1 MNDNEKY
8 IEEFVNDIP
17 FDTPDNEHRDKL
29 KKQLLNAFPKHRL
42 QPTVHTVNIW
52 RKIMKSSTTRMA
64 AAAVIIVAALF
75 ALNIIGN
82 GGGVAW
88 GEVLDNIHKV
98 GAFAYRM
105 KLNMV
110 GMIEEKESLE
120 LEVEGWVSEE
130 NGIRTNTYK
139 KGKLR
144 TKGYLSISDQVA
156 VTLIPDEKTYLRM
169 RLTDE
174 LFEKLQREF
183 YDPRKLLEEFMK
195 YDYKKLGR
203 STIDGI
209 EVEGIEC
216 RDPKIAKGV
225 SAEIAGE
232 MIGNVVARLWAD
244 VENDLPIRLQIEVF
258 SEDGEKAFDM
268 VTYGYQW
275 DVKIDPREF
284 EPDIPDDYKLV
295 ADVELSADEQSVI
308 EGLGFFAEYAGGRYP
323 SEMSA
328 MAMGRE
334 LRAGLLAT
342 FGGNP
347 PWPPKPGDEKR
358 VFGLEMAIRF
368 CAGWV
373 MEDKDFAY
381 YGSKVTTEFPHA
393 VLMRWKIEDD
403 RYRII
408 FADLTMRDVTTGEL
422 AQLEAVPL
430 NTKPKPIKPH
440 PANRTEGT
448 VLTGLKL
455 SWIPGAGAAGHKVYF
470 GPRVDQMSLLDE
482 VTSDYAAMP
491 ELKRGT
497 MYYWRVDEIQPDGSV
512 VTGDLWSFNTGRLIA
527 WWKLDDG
534 SGNTAADSS
543 GNNRNGTLA
552 GDVSWVDGITGGA
565 LAFDGD
571 GDCVDM
577 GKDPSFDITN
587 QITVSAWI
595 KVSAFDK
602 DWQTIIAKGDR
613 AWRLQRN
620 WGESTLEFACSG
632 LVVPGTDWGKIFGK
646 TNVND
651 GHWHH
656 VAGVY
661 DQEKIYLYIDGSL
674 DASAAAPGT
683 IRVNDEPVFIG
694 ENSQMTD
701 RFWNGMIDDVR
712 IYNYALSAEEI
723 SAITQNVLMLSLP
736 K

>member
-1 MNDNEKY
+1 MGMNN
-8 IEEFVNDIP
+8 IEDILKSIGTENIP
-17 FDTPDNEHRDKL
+17 ADVRQIAEQTSMDFTKTLEQSKPSGRHFFLEYLAKSRITKL
-29 KKQLLNAFPKHRL
+29 
-42 QPTVHTVNIW
+42 
-52 RKIMKSSTTRMA
+52 A
-64 AAAVIIVAALF
+64 AAAVIVVAVLF
-75 ALNIIGN
+75 ALNIIGS
-82 GGGVAW
+82 GGGVVW
-88 GEVLDNIHKV
+88 GRVLDNIHKV
-98 GAFAYRM
+98 HAFAYRM
-105 KLNMV
+105 KLIMV
-110 GMIEEKESLE
+110 GMIEEKKHLE

-130 NGIRTNTYK
+130 NGIRTNTYE
-139 KGKLR
+139 KGALR
-144 TKGYLSISDQVA
+144 TQGYLSIADQVA
-156 VTLIPDEKTYLRM
+156 VTLIPEQKTYLRM

-174 LFEKLQREF
+174 LFKKLQREF

-232 MIGNVVARLWAD
+232 MIGNVVARLWAAVD
-244 VENDLPIRLQIEVF
+244 NDLPVRLQIEVF
-258 SEDGEKAFDM
+258 SENGEKIFDM

-275 DVKIDPREF
+275 DIKIDPSEF

-342 FGGNP
+342 FGGDP

-358 VFGLEMAIRF
+358 VLGLEMAIRF
-368 CAGWV
+368 CAELV

-381 YGSKVTTEFPHA
+381 YGSKVTAEFPHA

-403 RYRII
+403 KYRII
-408 FADLTMRDVTTGEL
+408 FADLTARDVSAVEL

-430 NTKPKPIKPH
+430 NTKPKPVKPQ
-440 PANRTEGT
+440 PADGT
-448 VLTGLKL
+448 VGTALTGLKL
-455 SWIPGAGAAGHKVYF
+455 SWISGAGATEHKVYF
-470 GPRVDQMSLLDE
+470 GPRADQMSLLDE
-482 VTSDYAAMP
+482 MTGDYAALP

-497 MYYWRVDEIQPDGSV
+497 TYYWRIDEVRPDGSV
-512 VTGDLWSFNTGRLIA
+512 ITGDLWSFNTGRLIA

-534 SGNTAADSS
+534 SGITAADSS
-543 GNNRNGTLA
+543 GFGRNGKLI
-552 GDVSWVDGITGGA
+552 GDTNWVDGITGGA
-565 LAFDGD
+565 LALDGD
-571 GDCVDM
+571 GDYVDM
-577 GKDPSFDITN
+577 GKDPGFDIKN
-587 QITVSAWI
+587 QITISAWI
-595 KVSAFDK
+595 KVGAFDT
-602 DWQTIIAKGDR
+602 DWQTIVAKGDR
-613 AWRLQRN
+613 SWRLQRN
-620 WGESTLEFACSG
+620 WGENTLEFGCSG
-632 LVVPGTDWGKIFGK
+632 LVVPGTAWGQIFGK

-661 DQEKIYLYIDGSL
+661 DQEKIYLYIDGSQ
-674 DASAAAPGT
+674 DASAEAPGK
-683 IRVNDEPVFIG
+683 IRVNDEPVYIG
-694 ENSQMTD
+694 ENSQMPN

-712 IYNYALSAEEI
+712 IYNYALSSEEI
-723 SAITQNVLMLSLP
+723 SEITQNVLMRSLP

>member
-1 MNDNEKY
+1 MEMNN
-8 IEEFVNDIP
+8 IEDILKSIGAEDIP
-17 FDTPDNEHRDKL
+17 TDVKQIAEQTSMDFTKTLEQPKL
-29 KKQLLNAFPKHRL
+29 SGRYVLLEYLA
-42 QPTVHTVNIW
+42 
-52 RKIMKSSTTRMA
+52 KSRITKLA
-64 AAAVIIVAALF
+64 AAAVIVVAVLF

-88 GEVLDNIHKV
+88 GEVLGNIQKV

-110 GMIEEKESLE
+110 GMMEEKESLE

-130 NGIRTNTYK
+130 NGIRTNTYE
-139 KGKLR
+139 KGRLIN
-144 TKGYLSISDQVA
+144 KGYLSLSDQVA
-156 VTLIPDEKTYLRM
+156 VTLIPDQKKYLRM

-174 LFEKLQREF
+174 LFEKLQKEF

-209 EVEGIEC
+209 EAEGIEC

-244 VENDLPIRLQIEVF
+244 VENDLPVRLQVEVF

-268 VTYGYQW
+268 VTYGYKW
-275 DVKIDPREF
+275 DIELDPREF
-284 EPDIPDDYKLV
+284 EPEIPDDYELV
-295 ADVELSADEQSVI
+295 ADVELSADEHSVV
-308 EGLGFFAEYAGGRYP
+308 EGLGFFAEYVGGRYP

-342 FGGNP
+342 FGGDP

-358 VFGLEMAIRF
+358 VFGLEMSIRF
-368 CAGWV
+368 CAELV

-393 VLMRWKIEDD
+393 VLMRWKIENEK
-403 RYRII
+403 YRII
-408 FADLTMRDVTTGEL
+408 FGDLTARDVTAEEL
-422 AQLEAVPL
+422 TQLEAVPL
-430 NTKPKPIKPH
+430 NTKSGAIKPQ
-440 PANRTEGT
+440 PADGAEGT
-448 VLTGLKL
+448 ALTGLKL
-455 SWIPGAGAAGHKVYF
+455 SWMPGAGAARHKVYF
-470 GPRVDQMSLLDE
+470 GPRADQMSLLDE
-482 VTSDYAAMP
+482 VTGDYAGLP
-491 ELKRGT
+491 ELERDT
-497 MYYWRVDEIQPDGSV
+497 TYYWRIDEIQPDGSV
-512 VTGDLWSFNTGRLIA
+512 VTGDLWSFNTGRLVA

-534 SGNTAADSS
+534 SGNTVADSS

-552 GDVSWVDGITGGA
+552 GDVSWIDGITGGA
-565 LAFDGD
+565 LVFDGD
-571 GDCVDM
+571 GDYVDM
-577 GKDPSFDITN
+577 GKDPGFDITN

-602 DWQTIIAKGDR
+602 DWQTIVAKGDR
-613 AWRLQRN
+613 SWRLQRN
-620 WGESTLEFACSG
+620 RGENTLEFGCSG
-632 LVVPGTDWGKIFGK
+632 LVVPGTDWGQIFGK
-646 TNVND
+646 TDVND

-656 VAGVY
+656 VTGVY

-683 IRVNDEPVFIG
+683 IRVNEEPVYIG
-694 ENSQMTD
+694 ENSQMTN
-701 RFWNGMIDDVR
+701 RFWNGTIDDVR
-712 IYNYALSAEEI
+712 IYNYALSAEKI
-723 SAITQNVLMLSLP
+723 SEITQNVLMRSLP
-736 K
+736 Q

>member
-1 MNDNEKY
+1 MEKNN
-8 IEEFVNDIP
+8 IEDILKSIGAEDIP
-17 FDTPDNEHRDKL
+17 ADVRQIAEQTSIDFTKTLEQPKL
-29 KKQLLNAFPKHRL
+29 SGWHILFEYLA
-42 QPTVHTVNIW
+42 
-52 RKIMKSSTTRMA
+52 KSRITKLA
-64 AAAVIIVAALF
+64 AAAVIVVAALF
-75 ALNIIGN
+75 ALNIVGN

-88 GEVLDNIHKV
+88 GEVLTNIQKV

-105 KLNMV
+105 KLNLV
-110 GMIEEKESLE
+110 GMIEEKENLE
-120 LEVEGWVSEE
+120 LEVEGWVSQE

-139 KGKLR
+139 KGRLKS
-144 TKGYLSISDQVA
+144 KGYLSLSDQVA
-156 VTLIPDEKTYLRM
+156 VTLIPDQKTYLRM

-195 YDYKKLGR
+195 YDYEKLGR

-244 VENDLPIRLQIEVF
+244 VENDLPVRLQIEVL
-258 SEDGEKAFDM
+258 SEHGEKIFDM

-275 DVKIDPREF
+275 DIKVDAGEF
-284 EPDIPDDYKLV
+284 EPDIPDDYELA
-295 ADVELSADEQSVI
+295 ADVELSEDEQSVI
-308 EGLGFFAEYAGGRYP
+308 EGLGFFAEYVGGRYP

-328 MAMGRE
+328 MTMGRE

-342 FGGNP
+342 FGGDP

-358 VFGLEMAIRF
+358 VFGLEMSIRF
-368 CAGWV
+368 CAGLI

-381 YGSKVTTEFPHA
+381 YGSKVTAEFPHA

-403 RYRII
+403 SYRII
-408 FADLTMRDVTTGEL
+408 FADLTMRDVSPREL
-422 AQLEAVPL
+422 TQLETIPL
-430 NTKPKPIKPH
+430 NTKPKPVKPQ
-440 PANRTEGT
+440 PADQTKGT

-455 SWIPGAGAAGHKVYF
+455 SWIGGAGAAGHKVYF
-470 GPRVDQMSLLDE
+470 GPRADQMSLLDE
-482 VTSDYAAMP
+482 VTDDYTALP

-497 MYYWRVDEIQPDGSV
+497 TYYWRIDELQSDGSV

-565 LAFDGD
+565 LEFDGD
-571 GDCVDM
+571 GDYVDI
-577 GKDPSFDITN
+577 GKDTSFDIKN

-595 KVSAFDK
+595 KVNAFDK

-613 AWRLQRN
+613 SWRLQRN
-620 WGESTLEFACSG
+620 QGENTLEFACSG
-632 LVVPGTDWGKIFGK
+632 LVVPGSDWGPVYG
-646 TNVND
+646 NMDVND

-656 VAGVY
+656 VVGIY

-674 DASAAAPGT
+674 DASATASGT
-683 IRVNDEPVFIG
+683 ICVNEEPVYIG
-694 ENSQMTD
+694 ENSQMQN
-701 RFWNGMIDDVR
+701 RFWNGLIDDVR

-723 SAITQNVLMLSLP
+723 SEITQNVLMRSLP

>member
-1 MNDNEKY
+1 MEKNN
-8 IEEFVNDIP
+8 IEDILKSIGAEDIP
-17 FDTPDNEHRDKL
+17 ADVRQIAEQTSMDFTKTL
-29 KKQLLNAFPKHRL
+29 KQLRTPKHHILFEYLVKNRISKL
-42 QPTVHTVNIW
+42 
-52 RKIMKSSTTRMA
+52 A
-64 AAAVIIVAALF
+64 AAAVIVVAVLF
-75 ALNIIGN
+75 AMNIIGH
-82 GGGVAW
+82 GGVAW
-88 GEVLDNIHKV
+88 GRVLDNIHKV
-98 GAFAYRM
+98 GAFAYSM
-105 KLNMV
+105 KLNIV
-110 GMIEEKESLE
+110 GMIEEKENLE
-120 LEVEGWVSEE
+120 LKVDGWISEE

-139 KGKLR
+139 KDRLYSI
-144 TKGYLSISDQVA
+144 GYLSISDQVA
-156 VTLIPDEKTYLRM
+156 VTLIPDKKTYLRM

-209 EVEGIEC
+209 KVEGIEC
-216 RDPKIAKGV
+216 SDPKIAKGV

-232 MIGNVVARLWAD
+232 MVGNVVARLWAD
-244 VENDLPIRLQIEVF
+244 VENDLPVRLQIEVF
-258 SEDGEKAFDM
+258 SKDGEKILDM
-268 VTYGYQW
+268 VTYRYQW
-275 DVKIDPREF
+275 DIKIDPGEF

-308 EGLGFFAEYAGGRYP
+308 EGLGFFAEYVGGRYP

-342 FGGNP
+342 FGGEP

-358 VFGLEMAIRF
+358 VFGLEMSIRF
-368 CAGWV
+368 CAGLV

-381 YGSKVTTEFPHA
+381 YGNKVTAEFPHA

-403 RYRII
+403 KYRII
-408 FADLTMRDVTTGEL
+408 FADLTARDVTPTEL
-422 AQLEAVPL
+422 AQLEALHL
-430 NTKPKPIKPH
+430 NIKLKAVKPQPVDG
-440 PANRTEGT
+440 TEGT
-448 VLTGLKL
+448 ALTGLKL
-455 SWIPGAGAAGHKVYF
+455 NWIPGARAAGHKVYF
-470 GPRVDQMSLLDE
+470 GPRADRMSLLDE
-482 VTSDYAAMP
+482 VTDDYAVLP
-491 ELKRGT
+491 ELERNT
-497 MYYWRVDEIQPDGSV
+497 TYYWRIDELQADGSV
-512 VTGDLWSFNTGRLIA
+512 VTGDLWSFNTGRLVA

-543 GNNRNGTLA
+543 GNNRNGTLI

-571 GDCVDM
+571 GDYVHI
-577 GKDPSFDITN
+577 GKDSGFDITN

-595 KVSAFDK
+595 KVGAFDK
-602 DWQTIIAKGDR
+602 DWQTIVAKGDR
-613 AWRLQRN
+613 SWRLQRN
-620 WGESTLEFACSG
+620 QGENTLEFACSG
-632 LVVPGTDWGKIFGK
+632 LVVPGSDWGPIYGNI
-646 TNVND
+646 NVND

-674 DASAAAPGT
+674 DASAPAPGT
-683 IRVNDEPVFIG
+683 IRVNESPVYIG
-694 ENSQMTD
+694 ENSEMSN

-712 IYNYALSAEEI
+712 IYNYALSADEI
-723 SAITQNVLMLSLP
+723 SKITQNVLMLSLP

>member
-1 MNDNEKY
+1 MEKNN
-8 IEEFVNDIP
+8 IEDILKSIGAEDVP
-17 FDTPDNEHRDKL
+17 ADVRQIAEQTSMDFTKTLEQTKPSGWHVLLEHLAQSPITKL
-29 KKQLLNAFPKHRL
+29 
-42 QPTVHTVNIW
+42 
-52 RKIMKSSTTRMA
+52 A
-64 AAAVIIVAALF
+64 AAAVIVVAALF

-88 GEVLDNIHKV
+88 GEVLDNIQKV
-98 GAFAYRM
+98 GAFAYSM
-105 KLNMV
+105 KLNIV
-110 GMIEEKESLE
+110 GMIEEKENLE
-120 LEVEGWVSEE
+120 LKVEGWISEE

-139 KGKLR
+139 KDRLYSI
-144 TKGYLSISDQVA
+144 GYLSISDQVA
-156 VTLIPDEKTYLRM
+156 VTLIPDKKTYLRM

-195 YDYKKLGR
+195 YDYEKLGH

-209 EVEGIEC
+209 EAEGIEC

-244 VENDLPIRLQIEVF
+244 VENDLPVRLQIEVF
-258 SEDGEKAFDM
+258 SEDGEKIFDM

-275 DVKIDPREF
+275 DIKIDPGEF

-295 ADVELSADEQSVI
+295 ADVELSVDEQSVI
-308 EGLGFFAEYAGGRYP
+308 EGLGFFAEYVDGRYP

-342 FGGNP
+342 FGGDP

-368 CAGWV
+368 CAELI
-373 MEDKDFAY
+373 MENKDFAY
-381 YGSKVTTEFPHA
+381 YGSNVTAEFPHA
-393 VLMRWKIEDD
+393 VLMRWRIEDGK
-403 RYRII
+403 YRII
-408 FADLTMRDVTTGEL
+408 FGDLTARDVSTREL
-422 AQLEAVPL
+422 TQLEAIPL
-430 NTKPKPIKPH
+430 NTKPRAVKPY
-440 PANRTEGT
+440 PADGAEGT
-448 VLTGLKL
+448 VLAELKL
-455 SWIPGAGAAGHKVYF
+455 NWIPGAGAAEHKVYF
-470 GPRVDQMSLLDE
+470 GTRADQMLLFDE
-482 VTSDYAAMP
+482 VTDDYAELP

-497 MYYWRVDEIQPDGSV
+497 TYYWRIDEVQPNGSV

-534 SGNTAADSS
+534 SGNTVADSS
-543 GNNRNGTLA
+543 GFGRNGKLI
-552 GDVSWVDGITGGA
+552 GDPNWIDGITSGA
-565 LAFDGD
+565 LSFDGD
-571 GDCVDM
+571 GDYVDM
-577 GKDPSFDITN
+577 GKDPAFDIKK

-595 KVSAFDK
+595 KVNAFDK
-602 DWQTIIAKGDR
+602 DWQNVISKGDR

-620 WGESTLEFACSG
+620 QGENTLEFACSG
-632 LVVPGTDWGKIFGK
+632 LVVPGSDWGPVYGNID
-646 TNVND
+646 VDD

-661 DQEKIYLYIDGSL
+661 DQQNIYLYIDGNL
-674 DASAAAPGT
+674 DASTTAAGN
-683 IRVNDEPVFIG
+683 IRVNEEPVYIG
-694 ENSQMTD
+694 ENSQIPN

-723 SAITQNVLMLSLP
+723 SEITQNVLMRSLP
-736 K
+736 N

>member
-1 MNDNEKY
+1 MEKNN
-8 IEEFVNDIP
+8 IEDILKSIGAEDIP
-17 FDTPDNEHRDKL
+17 ADIRQIAEQTSNDFTKTLAQSR
-29 KKQLLNAFPKHRL
+29 QPKHHVL
-42 QPTVHTVNIW
+42 LEYLA
-52 RKIMKSSTTRMA
+52 KSRITKLA
-64 AAAVIIVAALF
+64 AAAVIVVAALF

-88 GEVLDNIHKV
+88 GEVLNNIQKV

-105 KLNMV
+105 KLNLV
-110 GMIEEKESLE
+110 GMIEEKENLE
-120 LEVEGWVSEE
+120 LEVEGWISEE

-139 KGKLR
+139 KGKLK
-144 TKGYLSISDQVA
+144 TKGYLSLSDQVA
-156 VTLIPDEKTYLRM
+156 VTLIPDKKTYLRM

-244 VENDLPIRLQIEVF
+244 VENDLPVRLQIEVF
-258 SEDGEKAFDM
+258 SENGEKAFDM

-275 DVKIDPREF
+275 DIKIDPGEF
-284 EPDIPDDYKLV
+284 EPDIPDDYELA
-295 ADVELSADEQSVI
+295 ADVELSEDEQSVI
-308 EGLGFFAEYAGGRYP
+308 EGLSLFAEYVGGRYP

-334 LRAGLLAT
+334 LRAGMLAI

-368 CAGWV
+368 CAGLI
-373 MEDKDFAY
+373 MDDKDFAY
-381 YGSKVTTEFPHA
+381 YGSKVTAEFPHA
-393 VLMRWKIEDD
+393 VLMRWKIEDGK
-403 RYRII
+403 YRII
-408 FADLTMRDVTTGEL
+408 FADLTMRDVTAGEL
-422 AQLEAVPL
+422 VQLEAVPL
-430 NTKPKPIKPH
+430 NTKPKPVKPQ
-440 PANRTEGT
+440 PADGTEGT

-455 SWIPGAGAAGHKVYF
+455 SWIGGAGAAGHKVYF
-470 GPRVDQMSLLDE
+470 GPRADQISLLHE
-482 VTSDYAAMP
+482 VTTDDTELP

-497 MYYWRVDEIQPDGSV
+497 TYYWRIDEVQSDDSI
-512 VTGDLWSFNTGRLIA
+512 VTGDLWSFNTGRLVA

-534 SGNTAADSS
+534 SGNTAGDSS
-543 GNNRNGTLA
+543 GNNRNGTLV
-552 GDVSWVDGITGGA
+552 GDTGWIDGITGGA

-571 GDCVDM
+571 GDYVDI
-577 GKDPSFDITN
+577 GKDPGFDITN

-595 KVSAFDK
+595 KVGAFDK

-613 AWRLQRN
+613 SWRLQRN
-620 WGESTLEFACSG
+620 QGENTLEFACSG
-632 LVVPGTDWGKIFGK
+632 LVVPGSDWGPVYG
-646 TNVND
+646 NMDVND

-656 VAGVY
+656 VVGIY
-661 DQEKIYLYIDGSL
+661 DQEKSYLYIDGSL
-674 DASAAAPGT
+674 DASAPASGMIRLNEAP
-683 IRVNDEPVFIG
+683 VYIG
-694 ENSQMTD
+694 ENSQMTN

-712 IYNYALSAEEI
+712 IYNYALSTQEI
-723 SAITQNVLMLSLP
+723 SEITQNVLMRSLP

>member
-1 MNDNEKY
+1 MEKNN
-8 IEEFVNDIP
+8 IEDILKSIGTEDIP
-17 FDTPDNEHRDKL
+17 ADIRQIAEQTSMDFTETLAQSRPPRHHVLFEYLAKSRITKL
-29 KKQLLNAFPKHRL
+29 
-42 QPTVHTVNIW
+42 
-52 RKIMKSSTTRMA
+52 A
-64 AAAVIIVAALF
+64 AAAVIVVGILF
-75 ALNIIGN
+75 ATNIIGN
-82 GGGVAW
+82 GSVAW

-98 GAFAYRM
+98 GAFTYRM
-105 KLNMV
+105 KLNIV
-110 GMIEEKESLE
+110 GMIGEKENLE
-120 LEVEGWVSEE
+120 LEVEGWISEE
-130 NGIRTNTYK
+130 NGIRTNTYT

-144 TKGYLSISDQVA
+144 SKGYLSISDQVA
-156 VTLIPDEKTYLRM
+156 ITLIPDQKKYLRM

-174 LFEKLQREF
+174 LFEKLQGEF

-232 MIGNVVARLWAD
+232 MVGNVVARLWAD
-244 VENDLPIRLQIEVF
+244 IENDLPVRLQIEVF
-258 SEDGEKAFDM
+258 SKDGEKIFDM
-268 VTYGYQW
+268 VTYRYQW
-275 DVKIDPREF
+275 DIKIDASEF

-308 EGLGFFAEYAGGRYP
+308 EGLGFFAEYVGGKYP

-328 MAMGRE
+328 MTMGRE

-342 FGGNP
+342 FGGDP

-368 CAGWV
+368 CAGLV

-381 YGSKVTTEFPHA
+381 YGSKVTTEFHHA
-393 VLMRWKIEDD
+393 VLMRWKIEDGK
-403 RYRII
+403 YRII
-408 FADLTMRDVTTGEL
+408 FADLTMRDVSSGEL

-430 NTKPKPIKPH
+430 NTKPKPVKPQ
-440 PANRTEGT
+440 PADRTEGT
-448 VLTGLKL
+448 ALTGLKL
-455 SWIPGAGAAGHKVYF
+455 SWIPGAGATRHKIYF
-470 GPRVDQMSLLDE
+470 GPRADQMSLLDE
-482 VTSDYAAMP
+482 VTVDYAALP

-497 MYYWRVDEIQPDGSV
+497 TYYWRIDADQPNGSI
-512 VTGDLWSFNTGRLIA
+512 VTGDLWSFNTGRLVA

-534 SGNTAADSS
+534 SGKTAADSS
-543 GNNRNGTLA
+543 GFGRNGTLA
-552 GDVSWVDGITGGA
+552 GDVSWADGITGGA
-565 LAFDGD
+565 LAFDGN
-571 GDCVDM
+571 GDYVDM
-577 GKDPSFDITN
+577 GKDPGFDITN
-587 QITVSAWI
+587 QITVLAWI
-595 KVSAFDK
+595 KVGAFDK
-602 DWQTIIAKGDR
+602 DWQTIVAKGDR
-613 AWRLQRN
+613 SWRLQRN
-620 WGESTLEFACSG
+620 QGENTLEFACSG
-632 LVVPGTDWGKIFGK
+632 LVVPGSDWGPIYGNI
-646 TNVND
+646 NVND

-656 VAGVY
+656 VTGVY

-683 IRVNDEPVFIG
+683 IRVNEAPVYIG
-694 ENSQMTD
+694 ENSQMPN

-723 SAITQNVLMLSLP
+723 SEITQNVLMRSLP
-736 K
+736 

>member
-1 MNDNEKY
+1 MEKNN
-8 IEEFVNDIP
+8 IEDILKSIGAEDIP
-17 FDTPDNEHRDKL
+17 ADVRQIAEKTSMDFTKNLEQSKPSGLHVLLEYLAKSQITKL
-29 KKQLLNAFPKHRL
+29 
-42 QPTVHTVNIW
+42 
-52 RKIMKSSTTRMA
+52 A
-64 AAAVIIVAALF
+64 AAAVIIVAVLF

-105 KLNMV
+105 KLNIV
-110 GMIEEKESLE
+110 GMIEEKENLE
-120 LEVEGWVSEE
+120 LEVEGWVSEK
-130 NGIRTNTYK
+130 NGIRTNTYE
-139 KGKLR
+139 KGRLLN
-144 TKGYLSISDQVA
+144 KGYLSISDQVA
-156 VTLIPDEKTYLRM
+156 VTLIPDKKTYLRM

-195 YDYKKLGR
+195 YDYEKLGH

-209 EVEGIEC
+209 EAEGIEC

-244 VENDLPIRLQIEVF
+244 VENDLPVRLQIEVF
-258 SEDGEKAFDM
+258 SEDGEKIFDM

-275 DVKIDPREF
+275 DIKIDPGEF

-295 ADVELSADEQSVI
+295 ADVELSVDEQSVI
-308 EGLGFFAEYAGGRYP
+308 EGLGFFAEYVDGRYP

-342 FGGNP
+342 FGGDP

-358 VFGLEMAIRF
+358 VFGLEMSIRF
-368 CAGWV
+368 CAGLV

-381 YGSKVTTEFPHA
+381 YGTKVTAEFPHA
-393 VLMRWKIEDD
+393 VLMRWRIEDGK
-403 RYRII
+403 YRII
-408 FADLTMRDVTTGEL
+408 FGDLTARDVSAGEM
-422 AQLEAVPL
+422 AQLEAIPL
-430 NTKPKPIKPH
+430 NTKPRAVKPY
-440 PANRTEGT
+440 PADGAEGT
-448 VLTGLKL
+448 VLAELKL
-455 SWIPGAGAAGHKVYF
+455 SWIGGAGASGHKVYF
-470 GPRVDQMSLLDE
+470 GPRADQMSLLDE
-482 VTSDYAAMP
+482 VTGDYAALP

-497 MYYWRVDEIQPDGSV
+497 TYYWRVDEVQSDGSV
-512 VTGDLWSFNTGRLIA
+512 VTGDLWSFNTGQLIA

-534 SGNTAADSS
+534 SGNTATDSS
-543 GNNRNGTLA
+543 GFGRNGKLI
-552 GDVSWVDGITGGA
+552 GDPNWIDGIAGGA
-565 LAFDGD
+565 LSFDGD
-571 GDCVDM
+571 GDYVDM
-577 GKDPSFDITN
+577 GKDPAFDIKK

-595 KVSAFDK
+595 KVNAFDK
-602 DWQTIIAKGDR
+602 DWQNVISKGDR
-613 AWRLQRN
+613 SWRLQRN
-620 WGESTLEFACSG
+620 QGENTLEFACSG
-632 LVVPGTDWGKIFGK
+632 LVVPGSDWGPIYG
-646 TNVND
+646 NIDVDD

-661 DQEKIYLYIDGSL
+661 DQQNIYLYIDGSL
-674 DASAAAPGT
+674 DASAPASGT
-683 IRVNDEPVFIG
+683 IRVNEEPVYIG
-694 ENSQMTD
+694 ENSQMQN

-723 SAITQNVLMLSLP
+723 SEITQNVLMRSLLQ
-736 K
+736 

>member
-1 MNDNEKY
+1 MEKNN
-8 IEEFVNDIP
+8 IEDILKSIGAESIP
-17 FDTPDNEHRDKL
+17 ADVRQIAEQTSMDFTKTLVQTSQPRHHVLFEYLAKSRITKL
-29 KKQLLNAFPKHRL
+29 
-42 QPTVHTVNIW
+42 
-52 RKIMKSSTTRMA
+52 A
-64 AAAVIIVAALF
+64 AAAVIVVGILF
-75 ALNIIGN
+75 ATNIIGN
-82 GGGVAW
+82 GSVAW
-88 GEVLDNIHKV
+88 GEVLDNIQKV

-110 GMIEEKESLE
+110 GMIEEKGNLE

-139 KGKLR
+139 KDRLQSI
-144 TKGYLSISDQVA
+144 GYLSISDQVA
-156 VTLIPDEKTYLRM
+156 VTLIPDKKTYLRM

-232 MIGNVVARLWAD
+232 MVSNVVARLWAD
-244 VENDLPIRLQIEVF
+244 VENDLPLRLQIEVF
-258 SEDGEKAFDM
+258 SEDGEKIFDM

-275 DVKIDPREF
+275 DIELDPREF

-295 ADVELSADEQSVI
+295 ADVDLSADEQSVI
-308 EGLGFFAEYAGGRYP
+308 EGLGFFAEYVGGRYP

-328 MAMGRE
+328 MTMGRE

-358 VFGLEMAIRF
+358 VFGLEMSIRF
-368 CAGWV
+368 CAELI

-381 YGSKVTTEFPHA
+381 YGSKVTAEFPHA

-408 FADLTMRDVTTGEL
+408 FADLTMRDVSAGEL

-430 NTKPKPIKPH
+430 NTKPRPVKPQ
-440 PANRTEGT
+440 PADGTEGT
-448 VLTGLKL
+448 ALTGLKL
-455 SWIPGAGAAGHKVYF
+455 SWIGGAGAAGHKIYF
-470 GPRVDQMSLLDE
+470 GPRADQMSLLDE
-482 VTSDYAAMP
+482 VTGDYAALP
-491 ELKRGT
+491 ELKRDT
-497 MYYWRVDEIQPDGSV
+497 TYYWRIDEAQPDGSV
-512 VTGDLWSFNTGRLIA
+512 VTGDLWSFNTGRLVA
-527 WWKLDDG
+527 WWKLDDD

-543 GNNRNGTLA
+543 GNNRNGTLM

-565 LAFDGD
+565 LTFDGD
-571 GDCVDM
+571 GDYVDM
-577 GKDPSFDITN
+577 GKDPGFDITN

-595 KVSAFDK
+595 KVNAFDK
-602 DWQTIIAKGDR
+602 DWQNVISKGDR

-620 WGESTLEFACSG
+620 QSKNTLEFACSG
-632 LVVPGTDWGKIFGK
+632 LVVPGSDWGPIYG
-646 TNVND
+646 NIDVND

-674 DASAAAPGT
+674 DASAAASGT
-683 IRVNDEPVFIG
+683 IRVNEAPVYIG
-694 ENSQMTD
+694 ENSQIPN

-723 SAITQNVLMLSLP
+723 SEITQNVLMLSLP